1 MADLAKVNADVMK
14 SAGEIFRLCQEWNK
28 LSKEMQQETASTMV
42 QHFKDLSDNF
52 RIMLENDPNGSKES
66 TKPIQ
71 DLGNHLMDIL
81 NIVSSSEV
89 PETVT
94 IDSVSESCLA
104 VVTVLNDES
113 RRKQALD
120 DIDLEVSNLA
130 IDLDTSIMF
139 LDAGILIEQDTVQP
153 FADHR
158 DKLLSKS
165 TMLVDGIKSI
175 LSNFSS
181 KDAIVTSAQTC
192 AKTLQEIVQEVK
204 GGSASLGSQFQE
216 AQASLLNTTKVVVN
230 SFRDLL
236 KQARKMG
243 SDQTEL
249 EELGASAKTVVGNVT
264 SLLRCVKTAED
275 THGRSEAAT
284 EAAIE
289 AIGREIVQL
298 HIEEDQKKTGEEST
312 PEDLVA
318 ATRAVTEAVAGLDLH
333 TFRISQYNQH
343 SEDNRC
349 RFGVRFRRKPRPSCC
364 RSQLGQEGRQ

>member
-1 MADLAKVNADVMK
+1 MADLAKVNAEVMK

-113 RRKQALD
+113 KRKQALD

-153 FADHR
+153 FAG
-158 DKLLSKS
+158 DK
-165 TMLVDGIKSI
+165 I
-175 LSNFSS
+175 F
-181 KDAIVTSAQTC
+181 
-192 AKTLQEIVQEVK
+192 
-204 GGSASLGSQFQE
+204 
-216 AQASLLNTTKVVVN
+216 
-230 SFRDLL
+230 
-236 KQARKMG
+236 
-243 SDQTEL
+243 
-249 EELGASAKTVVGNVT
+249 
-264 SLLRCVKTAED
+264 
-275 THGRSEAAT
+275 
-284 EAAIE
+284 
-289 AIGREIVQL
+289 
-298 HIEEDQKKTGEEST
+298 
-312 PEDLVA
+312 
-318 ATRAVTEAVAGLDLH
+318 
-333 TFRISQYNQH
+333 
-343 SEDNRC
+343 
-349 RFGVRFRRKPRPSCC
+349 
-364 RSQLGQEGRQ
+364 

>member
-1 MADLAKVNADVMK
+1 MADLAKVNAEVMK

-28 LSKEMQQETASTMV
+28 LSKETQQETASTMV

-153 FADHR
+153 FAG
-158 DKLLSKS
+158 DK
-165 TMLVDGIKSI
+165 I
-175 LSNFSS
+175 F
-181 KDAIVTSAQTC
+181 
-192 AKTLQEIVQEVK
+192 
-204 GGSASLGSQFQE
+204 
-216 AQASLLNTTKVVVN
+216 
-230 SFRDLL
+230 
-236 KQARKMG
+236 
-243 SDQTEL
+243 
-249 EELGASAKTVVGNVT
+249 
-264 SLLRCVKTAED
+264 
-275 THGRSEAAT
+275 
-284 EAAIE
+284 
-289 AIGREIVQL
+289 
-298 HIEEDQKKTGEEST
+298 
-312 PEDLVA
+312 
-318 ATRAVTEAVAGLDLH
+318 
-333 TFRISQYNQH
+333 
-343 SEDNRC
+343 
-349 RFGVRFRRKPRPSCC
+349 
-364 RSQLGQEGRQ
+364 